1 VKLIL
6 HENLFS
12 RCRKKRTK
20 KRQFFIKYSSF
31 LINFV
36 SFWKQNVTI
45 NFGAEIFSQR
55 GGSRG
60 GEEVA
65 NQFHHRLKRRKKD
78 AGKPCQ
84 IPAKRTG
91 FLITGELKNEIN

>member
-31 LINFV
+31 QANFRKIL
-36 SFWKQNVTI
+36 KQNVTI
-45 NFGAEIFSQR
+45 NLGRKFFLSEGDLA
-55 GGSRG
+55 
-60 GEEVA
+60 GE
-65 NQFHHRLKRRKKD
+65 KK
-78 AGKPCQ
+78 
-84 IPAKRTG
+84 
-91 FLITGELKNEIN
+91 

>member
-12 RCRKKRTK
+12 LCRKKRTK

-65 NQFHHRLKRRKKD
+65 NQFHHRRKDEKKMQ
-78 AGKPCQ
+78 ASPVKSRQ
-84 IPAKRTG
+84 NARV
-91 FLITGELKNEIN
+91 FL